1 MRYAADL
8 LHEEPGM
15 QYTERITRLESEGAF
30 AVLAKAKEMEAQ
42 GRTVIHLQIGEPDFD
57 TPTNISDAAIK
68 AIREGHT
75 HYAPSAGIPA
85 VKDVVAQHVSRTR
98 DIKVGMENVV
108 IMPGCKPLI
117 FAALISLIKE
127 GDEVI
132 VPNPG
137 YPTYRSVTRFVGAT
151 PVPIQ
156 LREDNDFRFRLD
168 DLRKLITPRTRM
180 IILNSPENPTGGILT
195 PEDLEGIYEL
205 ARKHD
210 LWILSDEIYSQ
221 IVYDVAFRSIAS
233 ISGAMERTII
243 VDGMSKTYAMTGW
256 RLGYGVMPKKL
267 ADYMFT
273 LAINNFSSTATFSQ
287 YAMAEALQGPQD
299 AVHKMVAEFRRRR
312 DVIVA
317 GLNNIDGVTC
327 LKPEGAFYV
336 FPNIAGTGLNSKQFQ
351 DIMLEEAGVA
361 CLSGTAFGHFGEG
374 YVRFSYANS
383 VENIQDGLKRI
394 EAKLMELQKVSR

>member
-1 MRYAADL
+1 
-8 LHEEPGM
+8 M
-15 QYTERITRLESEGAF
+15 QYTERISRLESEGAF
-30 AVLAKAKEMEAQ
+30 AVLAKAKKMEAE
-42 GRTVIHLQIGEPDFD
+42 GKSVIHLQIGEPDFD
-57 TPTNISDAAIK
+57 TPKNICDAGIK
-68 AIREGHT
+68 AIRDGYT
-75 HYAPSAGIPA
+75 HYSPSGGIPD
-85 VKDVVAQHVSRTR
+85 VKKVVAEHVSKSRG
-98 DIKVGMENVV
+98 INVTQDNII

-117 FAALISLIKE
+117 FAALISLINE

-137 YPTYRSVTRFVGAT
+137 YPTYRSVTNFLGAK

-168 DLRKLITPRTRM
+168 DLKSLITNKTKM
-180 IILNSPENPTGGILT
+180 LVLNSPENPTGGILT
-195 PEDLEGIYEL
+195 NEDLEGIYEL
-205 ARKHD
+205 ANKHD

-221 IVYDVAFRSIAS
+221 IVYDVEFQSITS
-233 ISGAMERTII
+233 VPGAIDRTII

-287 YAMAEALQGPQD
+287 YAMAEALNGPQD
-299 AVHKMVAEFRRRR
+299 DVEKMNTEFRRRR
-312 DVIVA
+312 DVIVD
-317 GLNNIDGVTC
+317 GLNSIDGITC

-336 FPNIAGTGLNSKQFQ
+336 FPNITGTGLTSDRFA
-351 DIMLEEAGVA
+351 DVMLEEAGVA
-361 CLSGTAFGHFGEG
+361 CLAGTAFGKFGEG

-383 VENIQDGLKRI
+383 VQNIQEALKRI
-394 EAKLMELQKVSR
+394 QDKLSVLK